1 MEPLAAY
8 AARLGREGELVV
20 SGQPGKEPR
29 RGVAETFAGIAP
41 PAGRAAK
48 GIGGSQSI
56 LAPFGAPTQFTGNV
70 LIQLLHE
77 HLLPT
82 SASLVG
88 KPHPGEMKQLMD
100 QDALKFSTA
109 RKHGG
114 VQQDQT
120 SWDGCTSNVRSQ

>member
-8 AARLGREGELVV
+8 AARLGRQGELVV

-48 GIGGSQSI
+48 GIGGSQRI
-56 LAPFGAPTQFTGNV
+56 LAPFGAPTQFTRNV
-70 LIQLLHE
+70 LMQLLHE

-100 QDALKFSTA
+100 QDALKFSTT

-114 VQQDQT
+114 VQQDPT
-120 SWDGCTSNVRSQ
+120 SWDGCASNVRSQ